1 MNDFEQNVQSKRNDA
16 IDSGVGFIVSFGFS
30 QHFSSL
36 QLLLNLS
43 VLKDCCLLAVFL
55 SIPCFII
62 CDFATKRSAFL
73 FKNIGNS
80 TLLIRAPYFNPNLLK
95 TLYNFLM
102 RVPIPIPFTDRNN
115 RYVRLY
121 GAQKAL

>member
-43 VLKDCCLLAVFL
+43 VLKDCHFMAVFSFHLLCVL
-55 SIPCFII
+55 SYVI
-62 CDFATKRSAFL
+62 
-73 FKNIGNS
+73 
-80 TLLIRAPYFNPNLLK
+80 LLLN
-95 TLYNFLM
+95 
-102 RVPIPIPFTDRNN
+102 VPFS
-115 RYVRLY
+115 L
-121 GAQKAL
+121 